1 MKTLLAIINE
11 PRESKEFLRYVA
23 GMANDLQGLV
33 KVLYVQAPT
42 NYPLGFTASTELPSL
57 EAQGRM
63 EMLAKESHDLI
74 QKHMKDIV
82 VELSNNNFAGSSS
95 EIGSADVI
103 VDELVSQNKVD
114 MVVLEG
120 QQDESFWTQSSSNM
134 DVIQKVTCPVWIIPK
149 GAVYAPFRE
158 IVYAT
163 DYKKEDITNLKRLIA
178 MMPNLTP
185 HITALHITD
194 SVDFEAEV
202 RKSGFVER
210 LREQTSYPQLD
221 VKALYQA
228 GHDDLIEL
236 INDYSV
242 KNGANLI
249 VVLKEN
255 ESFFERIFKPSHTK
269 KILKTT
275 DLPVLVYHER
285 K

>member
-269 KILKTT
+269 KILKST

>member
-103 VDELVSQNKVD
+103 ADELVTQNKVD

-269 KILKTT
+269 KILKST